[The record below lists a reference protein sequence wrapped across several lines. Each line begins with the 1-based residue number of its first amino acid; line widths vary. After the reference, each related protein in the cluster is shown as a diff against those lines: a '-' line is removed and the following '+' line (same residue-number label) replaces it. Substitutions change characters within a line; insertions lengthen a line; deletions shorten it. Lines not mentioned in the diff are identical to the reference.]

1 MLIDDPD
8 VAVNEVIIACQ
19 EVADRYTDAGGIV
32 QDGSLRKLFN
42 TLASQRRAAADQLA
56 ELIRDRGGLPHTVDI
71 EQEQLHILWSHLK
84 QTLTGHDDSMLL
96 KEIVQQETQLQATAG
111 TALALKLD
119 TAAREIIDQV
129 RRESLTAFT
138 RLSHRVGQ

>member
-1 MLIDDPD
+1 MLIDDPS

-19 EVADRYTDAGGIV
+19 EVADRYTDAGGIME
-32 QDGSLRKLFN
+32 DSSLSQLFN
-42 TLASQRRAAADQLA
+42 TLASQRRAAADRLA
-56 ELIRDRGGLPHTVDI
+56 DLIRDRGGLPRTVDT

-84 QTLTGHDDSMLL
+84 QTLAGHNDSILL
-96 KEIVQQETQLQATAG
+96 KDILQQETQLQATAD

-119 TAAREIIDQV
+119 TTAREIIDQI